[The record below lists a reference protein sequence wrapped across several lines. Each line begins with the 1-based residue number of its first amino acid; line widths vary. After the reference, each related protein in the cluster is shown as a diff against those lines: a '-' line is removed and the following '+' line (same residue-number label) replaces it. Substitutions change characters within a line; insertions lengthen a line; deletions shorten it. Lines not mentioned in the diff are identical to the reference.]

1 VAIITCVMLKCPA
14 VACYALALPAVVVSP
29 TDFDEVMLG
38 SLLT

>member
-1 VAIITCVMLKCPA
+1 MLKCPA